1 MSKALGLQTLG
12 DKLVADLAASWWFLL
27 LGLCF
32 SFQCACL
39 CLCSF
44 LFYVFSFVNVSF
56 LCLCFP
62 FFDELGLKEDFPP
75 RICRDSSQIFPGVL
89 LSLVVALLWVL
100 AMRWIL
106 NSSQLLPYRPHLPN
120 HQQIGLFTHHWP
132 VNQWRTET
140 SIRSGHLDAHAL
152 MSTNSVWTC
161 TSIAPAW
168 TSCPTWTFCPLGQ
181 TGGPPV
187 FPAPPQC
194 SPGHLGVVINIVI
207 IIILIAINSFINLCR
222 WTAGFLV
229 WTSML
234 GTMVVL
240 TYVTK

>member
-1 MSKALGLQTLG
+1 MITGWFDIEVVSGGSGTWLSDEASSATWPRHALTSVPSYSKTTTKKSAFQVSFYL
-12 DKLVADLAASWWFLL
+12 WLL
-27 LGLCF
+27 LFFGFWQWGEF
-32 SFQCACL
+32 SISHSYCHQ
-39 CLCSF
+39 
-44 LFYVFSFVNVSF
+44 
-56 LCLCFP
+56 
-62 FFDELGLKEDFPP
+62 
-75 RICRDSSQIFPGVL
+75 
-89 LSLVVALLWVL
+89 
-100 AMRWIL
+100 
-106 NSSQLLPYRPHLPN
+106 YRTDLPN
-120 HQQIGLFTHHWP
+120 HQQIGLFNHHWP

-187 FPAPPQC
+187 FPAPHQC
-194 SPGHLGVVINIVI
+194 SPGHLGVVIIIVI
-207 IIILIAINSFINLCR
+207 IIILIAITSYINLCR